1 MHTYVRM
8 LIQCRIVVC
17 LPWYHGNGPSMT
29 TVLLRWLHT
38 YVRTSVAKRTPSY
51 PWIQFLLSVHLHVHE
66 NMRMLYLYMSYVA
79 AHVVQYKNQS
89 FYSLWCH
96 TCINDIGTLATTV
109 AYTDTHTVQ
118 MCAHTK
124 DVSITQSAR
133 QSSQQS
139 DEVIVFGLSPAI
151 YKYGPLNLH
160 VSIQLH
166 AWLHQ
171 DLEI

>member
-1 MHTYVRM
+1 
-8 LIQCRIVVC
+8 
-17 LPWYHGNGPSMT
+17 
-29 TVLLRWLHT
+29 
-38 YVRTSVAKRTPSY
+38 
-51 PWIQFLLSVHLHVHE
+51 
-66 NMRMLYLYMSYVA
+66 MLYNM
-79 AHVVQYKNQS
+79 HKNQS

-151 YKYGPLNLH
+151 YKYGHLIYMFLSNCMLGFIKTWRYSYYQQLAGAYVLNTHQWQRSWPNQVGLIDWEGNI
-160 VSIQLH
+160 SIKSHGTVLR
-166 AWLHQ
+166 
-171 DLEI
+171 